1 MNDAATLSVAVMSG
15 KGGVGKSNIA
25 LNLGYALSQAGNPLL
40 LMDCDLGL
48 ANLDVLLGIAPEG
61 NLQQVIGQGGV
72 HRVNVV
78 GQVADNVAG
87 LVLVKI
93 FYRQKGQPVE
103 YLLAHLPHNLLA
115 ELNHEDGQQVGES

>member
-61 NLQQVIGQGGV
+61 NLQQVIMDE
-72 HRVNVV
+72 RAA
-78 GQVADNVAG
+78 AD
-87 LVLVKI
+87 I
-93 FYRQKGQPVE
+93 IYPISEKGRG
-103 YLLAHLPHNLLA
+103 HFDILPA
-115 ELNHEDGQQVGES
+115 ASG